1 MEHKPKRT
9 KRPCRICRKW
19 FSPDNRLGDRQK
31 TCGDKECQSKWHA
44 KKCAEWNKKNRSYF
58 QAIYLSRKL
67 QVTQP
72 LSIPADRDAALSNP
86 DKICLVN
93 PPSSRFAPKLPR
105 DVIQEVIG
113 VQHLV
118 IIEYVQHLVII
129 EYVAQL
135 LLNSFKEVMRAQPI
149 EIKGKMNQIPC
160 EWCLRSDRPD
170 RVP

>member
-1 MEHKPKRT
+1 MGHKPKRT

-31 TCGDKECQSKWHA
+31 TCGDKECKRKWHA

-58 QAIYLSRKL
+58 QAIYLSSKL

-72 LSIPADRDAALSNP
+72 LSLPADRDAALSNP
-86 DKICLVN
+86 DKICSVN

-118 IIEYVQHLVII
+118 IIEYV
-129 EYVAQL
+129 AQL
-135 LLNSFKEVMRAQPI
+135 LLNSFKEVIRAQPI
-149 EIKGKMNQIPC
+149 EIKGKINQIPY
-160 EWCLRSDRPD
+160 EGCLRSDRPD

>member
-1 MEHKPKRT
+1 MGHIRKRS

-19 FSPDNRLGDRQK
+19 FSADNRLGDRQK
-31 TCGDKECQSKWHA
+31 TCGDKECKRKWHA

-58 QAIYLSRKL
+58 QAIYLNSKL

-72 LSIPADRDAALSNP
+72 LSLPADRDPPFSNP
-86 DKICLVN
+86 DKICSIN

-113 VQHLV
+113 
-118 IIEYVQHLVII
+118 IQHLVII

-135 LLNSFKEVMRAQPI
+135 LLSSFKEVMRAQPI
-149 EIKGKMNQIPC
+149 EIKGKTHQIPC
-160 EWCLRSDRPD
+160 EGCLRSDRPD